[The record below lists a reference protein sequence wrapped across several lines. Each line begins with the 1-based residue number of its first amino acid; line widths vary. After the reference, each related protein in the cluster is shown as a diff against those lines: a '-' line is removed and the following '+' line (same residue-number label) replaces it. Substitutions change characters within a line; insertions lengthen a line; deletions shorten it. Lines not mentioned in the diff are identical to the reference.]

1 MPDSAEPSDVIERSE
16 KLALLLSERAD
27 AVDAGTAD
35 CRDSYRLVAEA
46 GLLRMLV
53 PRRHG
58 GDGLTFSQC
67 TRVLE
72 ILGTRDAATALGLN
86 MHNVS
91 IGGLC
96 EVGDSVTGATRAFRD
111 LVFREVVE
119 RDSMFASATSEAG
132 TGAKLSRLGTT
143 YVPAGDGFVLTGRKS
158 FVSLAGVADHY
169 VVAARAADGAGNEV
183 SHFVVAAQD
192 PGVRFGSLW
201 PGTAMAG
208 TSTAEMVLDGVR
220 VGRDRLYL
228 NVEGMSLFKLARE
241 PHWMVSGYTGVYL
254 GLAAAILTEV
264 KAAIRADEVRRAAP
278 AVQRD
283 VGLLAARLAAAR
295 ALTYSACDAVD
306 RQRGSR
312 AANAGV
318 HAAKFTVGEV
328 LTELA
333 GAAVRL
339 CGTRALDR
347 TASLARYLR
356 ESQFCAVMPAKP
368 AECLE
373 YLGKTELAFD
383 MRDVRSFDW

>member
-1 MPDSAEPSDVIERSE
+1 MPGSEAPPDVTERSE
-16 KLALLLSERAD
+16 KLALLLGERAG
-27 AVDAGTAD
+27 AVDAGTAG

-53 PRRHG
+53 PRTHG

-96 EVGDSVTGATRAFRD
+96 EAGDSLTGAAGAFRD
-111 LVFREVVE
+111 AVFREVVD
-119 RDSMFASATSEAG
+119 RDGMFASATSEAG

-143 YVPAGDGFVLTGRKS
+143 YVPTDGGFVLTGRKS

-169 VVAARAADGAGNEV
+169 VVAARAATGVGDEV
-183 SHFVVAAQD
+183 SHFVVSARDA
-192 PGVRFGSLW
+192 GVRFGPMW

-208 TSTAEMVLDGVR
+208 TSTAEMILDGVR

-254 GLAAAILTEV
+254 GLATAVFGEIR
-264 KAAIRADEVRRAAP
+264 AAIRADESRRSAP

-295 ALTYSACDAVD
+295 ALTYAACDAVD

-328 LTELA
+328 LAELA
-333 GAAVRL
+333 AAAVRL

-347 TASLARYLR
+347 TSALARYLR